1 MARID
6 NSPVR
11 ILASGDQDQDRRAR
25 TRSTSVDYAALIRRG
40 RSRDRITF
48 GREGSHDGTE
58 QRPSISHRSTREQG
72 ESDDEHRSADA
83 TYTADER
90 ELVDR
95 LPSMVHGLLKAIV
108 SRAIGGD
115 RIVAEIAHTIER
127 FCMDPAVADAGQ
139 WDIELDLDPAV
150 LRNTTLLLHLSP
162 FVVRIRFLVRDPHAK
177 QLISDHVYALK
188 TRLEKAMSANGA
200 LRDINIEID

>member
-1 MARID
+1 
-6 NSPVR
+6 
-11 ILASGDQDQDRRAR
+11 
-25 TRSTSVDYAALIRRG
+25 
-40 RSRDRITF
+40 
-48 GREGSHDGTE
+48 
-58 QRPSISHRSTREQG
+58 
-72 ESDDEHRSADA
+72 
-83 TYTADER
+83 
-90 ELVDR
+90 
-95 LPSMVHGLLKAIV
+95 MVHGLLKAIV